1 MSSLPP
7 KNVSPLWAPFN
18 HRCTEQLVEFIVE
31 DVDPPE
37 ATVGLAA
44 IAAAVPALDLA
55 LERSKTASQP
65 RDFKSFWYQINL
77 LLEHVDDIPSSWKK
91 YHIDLPV
98 RLIGALAWAA
108 VFAPAVAPRT
118 QVLVA
123 EFRFSFAGVLMLRVA
138 TCLRSRTCRV
148 WSGRVCG
155 AVCPGDVE
163 GRARAGRWPR
173 DVSPR
178 PLPLHALKLVRMVA
192 GLSPLCAGAGLLA
205 RGGCVLST
213 VAPSTALIWA
223 LTRASKSRVLRVH
236 SGRGRTAGGRGWDE
250 SHLRSSPGYVT
261 AVGGDLRAAGQHL
274 RG

>member
-1 MSSLPP
+1 MHSAGPVPS
-7 KNVSPLWAPFN
+7 AA
-18 HRCTEQLVEFIVE
+18 H
-31 DVDPPE
+31 
-37 ATVGLAA
+37 LAA
-44 IAAAVPALDLA
+44 AYSCAHLISRLSAVTHKRGYPSIVLGRACTYFRTGFNWLLA
-55 LERSKTASQP
+55 LLRALCRTKCVGHGPARSFFSSSVRAASRLGASERM
-65 RDFKSFWYQINL
+65 RI
-77 LLEHVDDIPSSWKK
+77 
-91 YHIDLPV
+91 

-108 VFAPAVAPRT
+108 VFAPVVAPRT

-123 EFRFSFAGVLMLRVA
+123 EFRFLFAGVLILRVA

-163 GRARAGRWPR
+163 GRARVGRWPR

-178 PLPLHALKLVRMVA
+178 PLPLHALVRMVA
-192 GLSPLCAGAGLLA
+192 GLSPLCVG
-205 RGGCVLST
+205 RVSCR
-213 VAPSTALIWA
+213 
-223 LTRASKSRVLRVH
+223 RAVDAYCPRSLPAWRLYGRL
-236 SGRGRTAGGRGWDE
+236 RGRRSPEPCACTAGGRGWDE